1 MDSKI
6 AILALVVVVAA
17 AAGAYLLSGPGETAD
32 NQTAENGTRVNKTIG
47 AAKLVAT
54 QSGPESAKPG
64 TNVTIT
70 CRIKNTGSGPARK
83 IEVSSQDFDKSFE
96 IIEAGDEVEFQELI
110 YIPTEEE
117 IKMDFGDDATLSN
130 PFFIGGFGV
139 QYTDVTGKHSIT
151 ANSIEIKLIG
161 VPSSP

>member
-1 MDSKI
+1 MDITEKM
-6 AILALVVVVAA
+6 VEGVKVAFRECRGSYERIPEYIEEV
-17 AAGAYLLSGPGETAD
+17 AGW
-32 NQTAENGTRVNKTIG
+32 VIG
-47 AAKLVAT
+47 K
-54 QSGPESAKPG
+54 
-64 TNVTIT
+64 
-70 CRIKNTGSGPARK
+70 GPARN

-151 ANSIEIKLIG
+151 AHSIEIKLIG

>member
-1 MDSKI
+1 MDITEKM
-6 AILALVVVVAA
+6 VEGVKVAFRECRGSYERIPEYIEEV
-17 AAGAYLLSGPGETAD
+17 AGW
-32 NQTAENGTRVNKTIG
+32 VIG
-47 AAKLVAT
+47 K
-54 QSGPESAKPG
+54 
-64 TNVTIT
+64 
-70 CRIKNTGSGPARK
+70 GPARN